1 MCSLRSGGLDPARC
15 SKRVGSSSH
24 HEESFIRL
32 ASTADDRFP
41 VPRVLGWTK
50 GLDDRASCF
59 PPSRQEKGAKTGH
72 GAFGGGKRWMVWLHA
87 SHPCDKVRRMDG
99 APSSRL
105 RARKKARKRGTEVL
119 GAESGG
125 WSGFMLPTHATKC
138 VAWMGHP
145 LPAFAPGKRRENGA
159 RGFWGR
165 RAVDGLASCFPPMR
179 QSASH
184 GWGTL
189 RLRW

>member
-15 SKRVGSSSH
+15 PKRVGSSSH

-59 PPSRQEKGAKTGH
+59 PPSRQEKGTKTGH
-72 GAFGGGKRWMVWLHA
+72 GAFGGGERWMVWLHA
-87 SHPCDKVRRMDG
+87 SHPCDKVRRMGG

-119 GAESGG
+119 GAERGG

-145 LPAFAPGKRRENGA
+145 AFALVKAEN
-159 RGFWGR
+159 FPTTGR
-165 RAVDGLASCFPPMR
+165 RVWVR
-179 QSASH
+179 
-184 GWGTL
+184 
-189 RLRW
+189 RWMLVP